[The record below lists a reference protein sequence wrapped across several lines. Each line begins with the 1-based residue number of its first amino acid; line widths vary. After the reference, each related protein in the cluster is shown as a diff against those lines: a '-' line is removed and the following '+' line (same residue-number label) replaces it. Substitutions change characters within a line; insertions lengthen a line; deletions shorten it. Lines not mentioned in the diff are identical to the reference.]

1 MKKLLK
7 YPFLCLLLVTMAAAA
22 PFMWQQIGL
31 LPQFS
36 AREEVSADQPQ
47 LQGPETPIL
56 PQAPETEDP
65 PGSSDLPEADA
76 PPEGT
81 GDSDSPSEGELPPPP
96 PNKPPIQLPGTD
108 AEPDA
113 PKAPLPPENPF
124 ENALFIGDSRTVGI
138 CKYSGITEADF
149 FASTGMSVYD
159 VFKEQ
164 LEVGGQK
171 ARSLETLLR
180 DQQYDRIYLMLGIN
194 ELGYNFD
201 KTVKTYGGVVDKL
214 RELQPGAYIHIQAN
228 LHVTKEK
235 SDRDKLYNNT
245 NINRLNEAIS
255 ALADGE
261 TVFYLDVN
269 PTFDDENG
277 CLAADLTWDGVH
289 LLGKYYSSWADW
301 LRENTPA

>member
-1 MKKLLK
+1 
-7 YPFLCLLLVTMAAAA
+7 
-22 PFMWQQIGL
+22 
-31 LPQFS
+31 
-36 AREEVSADQPQ
+36 
-47 LQGPETPIL
+47 
-56 PQAPETEDP
+56 
-65 PGSSDLPEADA
+65 
-76 PPEGT
+76 
-81 GDSDSPSEGELPPPP
+81 
-96 PNKPPIQLPGTD
+96 
-108 AEPDA
+108 
-113 PKAPLPPENPF
+113 
-124 ENALFIGDSRTVGI
+124 
-138 CKYSGITEADF
+138 
-149 FASTGMSVYD
+149 MSVYD

-235 SDRDKLYNNT
+235 SDGDKLYNNT

>member
-1 MKKLLK
+1 MPSAGNHGGGRAF
-7 YPFLCLLLVTMAAAA
+7 YVAADRPVAA
-22 PFMWQQIGL
+22 VFRPGGGFRG
-31 LPQFS
+31 S
-36 AREEVSADQPQ
+36 ASASGSGNA
-47 LQGPETPIL
+47 GP
-56 PQAPETEDP
+56 
-65 PGSSDLPEADA
+65 
-76 PPEGT
+76 
-81 GDSDSPSEGELPPPP
+81 SPSAGNRGPSWIFGPAGSGRAPGGDRGQRQP
-96 PNKPPIQLPGTD
+96 IRRRAAPPIQLPGTD

-235 SDRDKLYNNT
+235 SDGDKLYNNT